1 MRRNPKSL
9 KSALKEREVAV
20 VGSKKVSPDK
30 LIPMDEEDFKD
41 F

>member
-1 MRRNPKSL
+1 MGRNPKSL
-9 KSALKEREVAV
+9 KTVLQEREVGV